1 MSSNFGFIV
10 GDAVLRENIERAFG
24 YIIDLLAL
32 SESEGYDDLATSSFR
47 KTIVIHTASIIE
59 ALLLYVLREK
69 CDERDLINERWELKN
84 IKDLHIVSPTHRIVG
99 GDYMKIVEKIDL
111 NKVNLGQINIFLRN
125 KGAISEDFFQKV
137 DRVRSLRNEQHIGTS
152 ASIQEYSKTDLEFVF
167 SVAKET
173 KELFHR

>member
-1 MSSNFGFIV
+1 MPSNFGFIV
-10 GDAVLRENIERAFG
+10 GETVLRENIERAFG
-24 YIIDLLAL
+24 HIIDLLAL
-32 SESEGYDDLATSSFR
+32 SESESYDDLAKSSFR

-59 ALLLYVLREK
+59 ALLLYLLREK
-69 CDERDLINERWELKN
+69 CDERDLINEWWELKN

-99 GDYMKIVEKIDL
+99 GDYKKISEKIDP
-111 NKVNLGQINIFLRN
+111 NKMNLGQINTFLRN
-125 KGAISEDFFQKV
+125 RDHISENLFQKV
-137 DRVRSLRNEQHIGTS
+137 DRVRTLRNTQHIGTS